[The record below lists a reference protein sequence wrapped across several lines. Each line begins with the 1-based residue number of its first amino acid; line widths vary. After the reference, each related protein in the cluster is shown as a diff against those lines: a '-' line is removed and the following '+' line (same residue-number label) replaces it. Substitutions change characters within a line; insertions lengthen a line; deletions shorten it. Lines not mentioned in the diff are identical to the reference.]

1 MLKEVQQKENCT
13 PEFSYEFK
21 SVNIEVRAYIFYLEF
36 IQSRVQHRVK
46 SQKAKFFYII
56 LREGLLLQLFWLEKK
71 RIKFRPRELSLKK
84 FRYGGLIM

>member
-36 IQSRVQHRVK
+36 IQSRVQNRLK
-46 SQKAKFFYII
+46 SQKENFSHII
-56 LREGLLLQLFWLEKK
+56 LMEGLLLQLF
-71 RIKFRPRELSLKK
+71 
-84 FRYGGLIM
+84 